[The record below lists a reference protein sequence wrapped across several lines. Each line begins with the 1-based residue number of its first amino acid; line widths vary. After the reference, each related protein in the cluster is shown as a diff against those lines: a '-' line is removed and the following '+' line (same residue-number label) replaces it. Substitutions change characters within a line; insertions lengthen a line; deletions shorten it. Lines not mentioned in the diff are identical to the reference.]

1 MVLFLF
7 FLMCMVPD
15 SQAHNSAMQK
25 KKCRTLV
32 MSVSVA
38 TSCTYAMCD
47 PMVTV
52 GAKGAPLPYRSG
64 VCWCQPSTPVCPTRQ
79 GRACID

>member
-1 MVLFLF
+1 
-7 FLMCMVPD
+7 
-15 SQAHNSAMQK
+15 
-25 KKCRTLV
+25 

-52 GAKGAPLPYRSG
+52 GAEGAPLPYRSG
-64 VCWCQPSTPVCPTRQ
+64 VCWCQPRTPVCPTRQ